1 MKHLK
6 PYDNSK
12 VISSLNDIALDIIDE
27 GFLFNIRDNGSDM
40 DNIINDWNDNSDII
54 LCNITPNKLV
64 ITETLYETVMCMI
77 DYMKQNSFTI
87 NYIRVFNL
95 LPNNMRLSSVVT
107 EIGMYKN
114 KDISTEELESFIG
127 SRFRLIELGFI
138 K

>member
-64 ITETLYETVMCMI
+64 ITETLYETVMRMI

-127 SRFRLIELGFI
+127 SRFRLMELGFI